1 MSGLTLPWSRGR
13 RHNGGD
19 CTTTKAEAPPDG
31 RPHAPMVARL
41 PHNSS
46 DCATTRAEA
55 PPDGVEV
62 SVWEFRRKGFSRKY
76 RKYCARVKMSWNKKT
91 NLPLFEESLQTSQAL
106 HQIPFQSIYFPGRYR
121 LQRGGYRHQRGGYRC
136 RAHYGAS
143 RSCRRKQQKNKSLR
157 DLFFFVSS
165 AMIRATM
172 DISIDR

>member
-76 RKYCARVKMSWNKKT
+76 RKYCARVKMSWNKKNKPATFRRILT
-91 NLPLFEESLQTSQAL
+91 NVPGFASN
-106 HQIPFQSIYFPGRYR
+106 PFSIYLFPGTLQAPARR
-121 LQRGGYRHQRGGYRC
+121 LQAPTWRLQVSGALWSQPVLPTETTKKQI
-136 RAHYGAS
+136 AS
-143 RSCRRKQQKNKSLR
+143 RFV
-157 DLFFFVSS
+157 FFC
-165 AMIRATM
+165 
-172 DISIDR
+172 